1 MANNNSASE
10 SLLDDEEKK
19 RRLFWSVIWAIF
31 ALAVVLPLTS
41 FIAPIWLMLQLVEAF
56 LPISKYF
63 VAMLAC
69 AAFVL
74 VSARGCFLVIS
85 SIYMYVLTYRPT
97 FVLPGTVREAN
108 AFLEK

>member
-63 VAMLAC
+63 VAILAC

-74 VSARGCFLVIS
+74 VSACGCLFGFFFYLH
-85 SIYMYVLTYRPT
+85 VLTYRPT